1 MREPTRS
8 TLDAISLRLK
18 TYLEGPLPEF
28 PEKYDEI
35 RSYLIRLEE
44 FRLLGLEIMEEFGVP

>member
-1 MREPTRS
+1 MREP

-35 RSYLIRLEE
+35 RSYLTRLEE